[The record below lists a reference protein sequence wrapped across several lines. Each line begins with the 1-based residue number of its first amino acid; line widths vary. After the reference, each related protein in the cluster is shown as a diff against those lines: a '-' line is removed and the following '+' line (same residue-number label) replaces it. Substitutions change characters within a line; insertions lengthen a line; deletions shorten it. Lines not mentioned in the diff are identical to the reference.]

1 MHCNIC
7 QRPYTTALPFT
18 CAACTR
24 DILYHTRVSLAH
36 TLLEQEAAVS
46 QSEQYLKDSRIVPNT
61 PLAPNTSK
69 SQGRPLSL
77 DLQSTTIQRE
87 ATSHQTQLTLSRAK
101 ELRLEAERRR
111 HVIARGKAS
120 NSERRNEMLA
130 ARKELIRHQTVEV
143 DRLEKSIAGIHGRW
157 DAAHA
162 RTAESR
168 LLLCREAAS
177 LYGLKKHTN
186 RAPASA
192 SDTYQIGGL
201 PIYNLK
207 DLNSKPKPMLLST
220 VPNADHHTGVDPAVV
235 TTVTANLAHLVHL
248 VSHYLA
254 LRLPAEI
261 VLPHHD
267 CPFPIILAPE
277 TSYVTSTPNGK
288 ATLHLNPSEA
298 PPTVRGMLHASQRL
312 LSKSL
317 YAKKR
322 LSTTAKEDPQTY
334 AAVVEGITLLAWD
347 IAWLCQIQG
356 LDVGAKSWEGICDMG
371 TNLWKLFA
379 AEHARPRPTIHPTEP
394 VTKQDGNP
402 NRFYQTSQQRS
413 ESSPSI
419 VFGQFSHGTVHSNL
433 SAASAS
439 QVMHGWRLQDPPKII
454 ARVKQMLSSDRTGA
468 GWEMLEGKEWESQL
482 IRPKRPEPDAAV
494 DASTV
499 VVDGKSG
506 AEHISQ
512 DNSLEPGN
520 LIIDGTQGKVGGSGW
535 TKLKSR

>member
-24 DILYHTRVSLAH
+24 DILYQTRVSLAH

-46 QSEQYLKDSRIVPNT
+46 QAEQCLKDSHIVPTKPPASNT
-61 PLAPNTSK
+61 PK

-77 DLQSTTIQRE
+77 DLESATIQRE
-87 ATSHQTQLTLSRAK
+87 ATRHQTQLTLNHAK
-101 ELRLEAERRR
+101 QLRLEAEDLR

-120 NSERRNEMLA
+120 ISGRRNEILA
-130 ARKELIRHQTVEV
+130 ARKELTRRQTVEAG
-143 DRLEKSIAGIHGRW
+143 RLEKSIAGIHGRW
-157 DAAHA
+157 DAMHA

-177 LYGLKKHTN
+177 LYGLKKHSN
-186 RAPASA
+186 GAAASA

-207 DLNSKPKPMLLST
+207 DLNSKPKPILSSM
-220 VPNADHHTGVDPAVV
+220 VPKADHHKGADPAVV
-235 TTVTANLAHLVHL
+235 ATVTANLAHLVHL

-267 CPFPIILAPE
+267 CPFPMILAPE
-277 TSYVTSTPNGK
+277 TSYIRKSTPNAK
-288 ATLHLNPSEA
+288 ATLDLNSSNA
-298 PPTVRGMLHASQRL
+298 PPATRGMPNVSQRL

-317 YAKKR
+317 YTKKR
-322 LSTTAKEDPQTY
+322 LPTTAKEDPQTY
-334 AAVVEGITLLAWD
+334 AAVIEGITLLAWNV
-347 IAWLCQIQG
+347 AWLCQIQG
-356 LDVGAKSWEGICDMG
+356 LDVGSKSWEEICDVG

-379 AEHARPRPTIHPTEP
+379 AEQAAPTPTIDAKKR
-394 VTKQDGNP
+394 VIKQDQNP
-402 NRFYQTSQQRS
+402 DTVLQLSQQRC
-413 ESSPSI
+413 ETSPS
-419 VFGQFSHGTVHSNL
+419 VAFGQFSHGTVHSNL
-433 SAASAS
+433 STASGS
-439 QVMHGWRLQDPPKII
+439 KVVHGWRLQDPIRII
-454 ARVKQMLSSDRTGA
+454 ARVKQMLSSERTGA
-468 GWEMLEGKEWESQL
+468 GWEILEGKEWESQL
-482 IRPKRPEPDAAV
+482 ISFEQPEPDAVV

-506 AEHISQ
+506 AKQTSRDASSEGKP
-512 DNSLEPGN
+512 LVK
-520 LIIDGTQGKVGGSGW
+520 GTSGW